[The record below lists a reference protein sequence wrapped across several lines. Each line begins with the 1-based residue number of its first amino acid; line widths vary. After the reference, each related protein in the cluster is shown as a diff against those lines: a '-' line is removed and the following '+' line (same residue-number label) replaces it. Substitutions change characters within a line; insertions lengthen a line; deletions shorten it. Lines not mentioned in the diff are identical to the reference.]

1 MDGHRESRN
10 RARAYALAPH
20 PGRPVENIDIARIFE
35 EIADLLEIQ
44 GENQFRVRAY
54 RTAARTIETLAVPAA
69 ALASDDRLDDLPG
82 IGSDLAG
89 KTCTILETG
98 TLPLLQELTAKTP
111 ESLREAALPAIPPGG
126 SRTSC
131 GTRAALGPR
140 PSAPLTPA
148 LGIAQPSN
156 PSRRPAA
163 RVWRPCAT
171 SQRDRPHRRQLRRP
185 CRLPVPPRRR
195 HATKDSAR

>member
-111 ESLREAALPAIPPGG
+111 ESLREAALPAIPPWRIAHVVRN
-126 SRTSC
+126 SSC
-131 GTRAALGPR
+131 TRAASKCSFDTG
-140 PSAPLTPA
+140 SGNCTA
-148 LGIAQPSN
+148 L
-156 PSRRPAA
+156 
-163 RVWRPCAT
+163 
-171 SQRDRPHRRQLRRP
+171 
-185 CRLPVPPRRR
+185 
-195 HATKDSAR
+195 